1 MNPRL
6 LAFALTLALP
16 LGAQTS
22 KPDAFK
28 RIDETKAVYDDIAM
42 KIWSYAEIGY
52 KETKSAALLQD
63 RLKQEGFTVQ
73 AGVAGMPTAFTAS
86 YGSGAPVIVIMGEYD
101 ALPGVSQE
109 AVPEK
114 KARADATAGHACGH
128 HLFGAGSAQA
138 AVAVK
143 DWLKASGQKGTI
155 RFYGTPAEEGGSG
168 KVYMVRAGLFKDVD
182 VAFHWHPASA
192 NGVIMATS
200 LANKSGK
207 FRFAGVAAHAA
218 ASPERGRSS
227 LDGVEAMNYMV
238 NMMREHVPDST
249 RIHYIITRGGE
260 APNVVPAFAESYYY
274 VRSPNRDVVRE
285 VWERVEKA
293 AQGAALGTET
303 KVEWEVTGG
312 VYELLP
318 NEALGRAMHENL
330 QAVGGVK
337 YTAEERD
344 FAAKIGRTVLGQ
356 APAPEM
362 AELIP
367 PFNPTP
373 SGGGGGS
380 TDVADVSWTVPTVG
394 VRTAT
399 WAPGT
404 PGHSWQA
411 VACGGT
417 SMGLKGM
424 NVAAKTLAGTALD
437 LFQQPDLITKAKA
450 EFEKRRGSNFKYE
463 ALLGDR
469 APALNYRD

>member
-1 MNPRL
+1 MKLRI
-6 LAFALTLALP
+6 LALALTGALP
-16 LGAQTS
+16 LLAQTS
-22 KPDAFK
+22 KPDVFK
-28 RIDETKAVYDDIAM
+28 RIDATKPVYDDIAM

-52 KETKSAALLQD
+52 QETRSAALLQD

-86 YGSGAPVIVIMGEYD
+86 YGSGSPVIVILGEYD

-114 KARADATAGHACGH
+114 KARAGATAGHACGH
-128 HLFGAGSAQA
+128 HLFGAASAQA

-143 DWLKASGQKGTI
+143 EWLKASGQKGTI

-182 VAFHWHPASA
+182 VAFHWHPASM

-207 FRFAGVAAHAA
+207 FRFTGVAAHAA
-218 ASPERGRSS
+218 ASPDRGRSS
-227 LDGVEAMNYMV
+227 LDGVEAMNHMV
-238 NMMREHVPDST
+238 NLMREHVPDST
-249 RIHYIITRGGE
+249 RIHYVITRGGE

-293 AQGAALGTET
+293 AQGAALGTGT
-303 KVEWEVTGG
+303 KVESEVTGG

-318 NEALGRAMHENL
+318 NEVLGRAMHENL
-330 QAVGGVK
+330 VAVGGVK
-337 YTAEERD
+337 YNAEERE

-356 APAPEM
+356 APAPET

-373 SGGGGGS
+373 AGGGGGS
-380 TDVADVSWTVPTVG
+380 TDVADVSWAVPTVG

-404 PGHSWQA
+404 PSHSWQA

-424 NVAAKTLAGTALD
+424 NVAAKILAATALD
-437 LFQQPDLITKAKA
+437 LFQQPQLIAQAKT
-450 EFEKRRGSNFKYE
+450 EFERRRGSNFKYE
-463 ALLGDR
+463 SLLGNR
-469 APALNYRD
+469 SPALNYRD

>member
-1 MNPRL
+1 MNARCL
-6 LAFALTLALP
+6 ALAFTLALP

-22 KPDAFK
+22 KPEVFH
-28 RIDETKAVYDDIAM
+28 RIDATKAVYDDLAM
-42 KIWSYAEIGY
+42 KIWSYAEVGY
-52 KETKSAALLQD
+52 QETRSAAVLQD
-63 RLKQEGFTVQ
+63 RLKQEGFAVQ

-86 YGSGAPVIVIMGEYD
+86 AGSDAPVIVIMGEYD

-109 AVPEK
+109 ATPEK
-114 KARADATAGHACGH
+114 KARAGATAGHACGH

-143 DWLKASGQKGTI
+143 DWLKASGRKGTI

-168 KVYMVRAGLFKDVD
+168 KVYLVRAGLFQDVD
-182 VAFHWHPASA
+182 VALHWHPAST
-192 NGVIMATS
+192 NGVIMGSS

-207 FRFAGVAAHAA
+207 FRFTGVAAHAA
-218 ASPERGRSS
+218 GSPERGRSA

-238 NMMREHVPDST
+238 NLMREHVPDST
-249 RIHYIITRGGE
+249 RMHYIITRGGE

-274 VRSPNRDVVRE
+274 VRSPSRAVVRE
-285 VWERVEKA
+285 VWERVEEA
-293 AQGAALGTET
+293 AQGAARGTGT
-303 KVEWEVTGG
+303 TVDWEVTGG

-330 QAVGGVK
+330 QGVGGVK
-337 YTAEERD
+337 YNAEERD

-367 PFNPTP
+367 AFNPHP
-373 SGGGGGS
+373 SAGGGGS
-380 TDVADVSWTVPTVG
+380 TDVADVSWSVPTVG

-404 PGHSWQA
+404 PAHSWQA

-424 NVAAKTLAGTALD
+424 NIAAKVLAATALD
-437 LFQQPDLITKAKA
+437 LFQQPALILQARA
-450 EFEKRRGSNFKYE
+450 EFEKRRGSDFKYE
-463 ALLGDR
+463 ALLGHR